1 MFNKILYIVVIVWLI
16 ISFIKDKS
24 KTKIALKKAW
34 KSFENILPS
43 VLAVL
48 FLIGLILSVLDE
60 NTISRLLGEE
70 SGVLGMVIAAIIGSI
85 TLIPGFVA
93 FPLAASLLQAGAGY
107 AQIAMFISAL
117 MMVGIATLP
126 LESKYFGKKIAIKRN
141 LLALGAAI
149 VTSCLIGVIMI

>member
-1 MFNKILYIVVIVWLI
+1 MFTKVLYIVVVIWLI

-24 KTKIALKKAW
+24 KTKTALKKAW

-48 FLIGLILSVLDE
+48 LLIGLILSVLDE
-60 NTISRLLGEE
+60 KTISRLLGAE
-70 SGVLGMVIAAIIGSI
+70 SGVFGMVIAAIIGSI

-126 LESKYFGKKIAIKRN
+126 LEAKYFGKKIAI
-141 LLALGAAI
+141 
-149 VTSCLIGVIMI
+149 